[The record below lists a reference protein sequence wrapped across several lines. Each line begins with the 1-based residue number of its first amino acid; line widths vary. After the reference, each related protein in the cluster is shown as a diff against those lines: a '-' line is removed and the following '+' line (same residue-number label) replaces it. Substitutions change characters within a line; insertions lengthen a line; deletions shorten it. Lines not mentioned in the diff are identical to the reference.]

1 MILMGLSKA
10 VSQLAASAVKHQPG
24 GDTRSLGEMGHGAV
38 DTLTQ
43 LVFFRQRLLSANVA
57 ARCEQC
63 TDEGNVAAQR
73 QPGTSMFLVQLRSG

>member
-1 MILMGLSKA
+1 
-10 VSQLAASAVKHQPG
+10 
-24 GDTRSLGEMGHGAV
+24 MGHCAV